1 MALTFNSVDPRT
13 GEPGPSF
20 EEAPAEDVA
29 AAVAAAAAVHR
40 SGALRDRGARVAL
53 LRGAAARLRAAGD
66 EIVAV
71 CEGETGLPEARLRS
85 ELERTCGQLE
95 AFAALVEVGD
105 DAEAIIDH
113 ADPDA
118 VPIPKPDLRR
128 MLVPLG
134 PVAVFGASNF
144 PLAFSTAGG
153 DTASALAAGCPVI
166 VKGHPSHPGTGQVV
180 ARELR
185 AAVADAG
192 LPEGTFAHLPAAGV
206 EVGEALVDAPEIAAV
221 GFTGSFAGGKALF
234 DRAARRPVP
243 IPVYAEMGSINP
255 IVVTE
260 GALRARAGTIVEGLT
275 ASVSNSGGQLC
286 TKPGV
291 VFVPAG
297 ADGDAF
303 ATDLAARLD
312 GLEPSVMLNER
323 LRDAL
328 RAAVDRLAARP
339 EVRPLSSAPAANGPG
354 FRYQPAVY
362 EAPAAAVVEGAG
374 ELLEEH
380 FGPVVL
386 LLRHGSREEL
396 LAALARI
403 DGQLSGSL
411 HAEPG
416 EDVEDIVA
424 ALAERAGRV
433 VFDGFP
439 TGVAVTFG
447 MQHGGPFPATTSPL
461 HTSVGM
467 TAVRRFMR
475 PVAFQNAPAEALP
488 PELRE
493 DNPLGIGRRV
503 DSVPSGYTGS
513 RPFNPRRSAM
523 EAEAGQITGTKD
535 KDYNIIW
542 FTEQCLSN
550 TLRLETYIKDAER
563 DGDNELADFFRRA
576 QETSRRGAEQGKE
589 LLRSRFA
596 R

>member
-13 GEPGPSF
+13 GEPGPSY
-20 EEAPAEDVA
+20 EEASPEDVR
-29 AAVAAAAAVHR
+29 AAVEAATAVHR
-40 SGALRDRGARVAL
+40 SGALRDRAKRVAL

-66 EIVAV
+66 EIIPV
-71 CEGETGLPEARLRS
+71 CEAETGLPEVPRLRS

-95 AFAALVEVGD
+95 AFAAIVEAGD

-113 ADPDA
+113 PDPDA
-118 VPIPKPDLRR
+118 KPIPKPDVRR
-128 MLVPLG
+128 MRVPLG

-166 VKGHPSHPGTGQVV
+166 VKGHPSHPGTGELV
-180 ARELR
+180 ARELS

-221 GFTGSFAGGKALF
+221 GFTGSFNGGKAIF

-260 GALRARAGTIVEGLT
+260 AALRERGEKIAEGLT
-275 ASVSNSGGQLC
+275 ASVSSFGGQLC

-291 VFVPAG
+291 VFVPEGEA
-297 ADGDAF
+297 GDAF
-303 ATDLAARLD
+303 AADLAARLD
-312 GLEPSVMLNER
+312 AADPQVLLNER

-328 RAAVDRLAARP
+328 RAGVDRLEGHARP
-339 EVRPLSSAPAANGPG
+339 LGAAAAADGPG
-354 FRYQPAVY
+354 FRHQPAAY
-362 EAPAAAVVEGAG
+362 EAPAARLGP

-396 LAALARI
+396 LAALEQL
-403 DGQLSGSL
+403 DGQLTGSV
-411 HAEPG
+411 HAQPG
-416 EDVEDIVA
+416 EDVADVVA
-424 ALAERAGRV
+424 ALGERAGRV
-433 VFDGFP
+433 VFNGFP

-447 MQHGGPFPATTSPL
+447 MHHGGPYPATTSPL

-467 TAVRRFMR
+467 TATDRFTR
-475 PVAFQNAPAEALP
+475 PIAFQDAPAEALP

-493 DNPLGIGRRV
+493 ENPLGIRRRV
-503 DSVPSGYTGS
+503 DGGFEP
-513 RPFNPRRSAM
+513 
-523 EAEAGQITGTKD
+523 
-535 KDYNIIW
+535 
-542 FTEQCLSN
+542 
-550 TLRLETYIKDAER
+550 
-563 DGDNELADFFRRA
+563 A
-576 QETSRRGAEQGKE
+576 Q
-589 LLRSRFA
+589 
-596 R
+596 

>member
-13 GEPGPSF
+13 GEAGPTF
-20 EEAPAEDVA
+20 TEATPEDVR

-40 SGALRDRGARVAL
+40 SGALRDRAKRAAL

-71 CEGETGLPEARLRS
+71 AEAETGLPEARLRS
-85 ELERTCGQLE
+85 ELERTAGQLE
-95 AFAALVEVGD
+95 AFAAIVDAGD

-113 ADPDA
+113 PDPDA
-118 VPIPKPDLRR
+118 VPIPKPDVRR
-128 MLVPLG
+128 MQVPLG

-166 VKGHPSHPGTGQVV
+166 VKGHPSHPGTGEIV

-192 LPEGTFAHLPAAGV
+192 LPEGTFTNLTAAGT

-221 GFTGSFAGGKALF
+221 GFTGSFNGGKAIF

-260 GALRARAGTIVEGLT
+260 AALRARADKIAEGLA
-275 ASVSNSGGQLC
+275 ASVSNFGGQLC

-297 ADGDAF
+297 EEGDAF
-303 ATDLAARLD
+303 AADLAARLD
-312 GLEPSVMLNER
+312 AVGPSVLLNER

-328 RAAVDRLAARP
+328 RDAVDRLAARP
-339 EVRPLSSAPAANGPG
+339 EVRRLGGAPPADGPG
-354 FRYQPAVY
+354 FRHQPAAY
-362 EAPAAAVVEGAG
+362 EAPADAAAD
-374 ELLEEH
+374 ELFEEH

-386 LLRHGSREEL
+386 LLRHRSRGEL
-396 LAALARI
+396 LAALERI
-403 DGQLSGSL
+403 DGQLSGTL
-411 HAEPG
+411 HAEDG
-416 EDVEDIVA
+416 EDVGTIVE
-424 ALAERAGRV
+424 ALAARAGRV

-439 TGVAVTFG
+439 TGVAVTYG
-447 MQHGGPFPATTSPL
+447 MHHGGPFPATTSAP

-467 TAVRRFMR
+467 TAVRRFTR
-475 PVAFQNAPAEALP
+475 PVAFQDAPESALP

-493 DNPLGIGRRV
+493 DNPLGIRRRV
-503 DSVPSGYTGS
+503 DGI
-513 RPFNPRRSAM
+513 PR
-523 EAEAGQITGTKD
+523 
-535 KDYNIIW
+535 
-542 FTEQCLSN
+542 
-550 TLRLETYIKDAER
+550 
-563 DGDNELADFFRRA
+563 
-576 QETSRRGAEQGKE
+576 
-589 LLRSRFA
+589 
-596 R
+596 

>member
-13 GEPGPSF
+13 GEPGPSY
-20 EEAPAEDVA
+20 EEASPADVR
-29 AAVAAAAAVHR
+29 AAVEAAVAVHR
-40 SGALRDRGARVAL
+40 SGALRDRAKRVAL
-53 LRGAAARLRAAGD
+53 LRGAASRLRAAGD
-66 EIVAV
+66 EIIPV
-71 CEGETGLPEARLRS
+71 CEAETGLPEVPRLRS

-95 AFAALVEVGD
+95 AFAAIVEAGD

-113 ADPDA
+113 PDPDA
-118 VPIPKPDLRR
+118 KPIPKPDVRR
-128 MLVPLG
+128 MRVPLG

-166 VKGHPSHPGTGQVV
+166 VKGHPSHPGTGELV

-221 GFTGSFAGGKALF
+221 GFTGSFRGGKAIF
-234 DRAARRPVP
+234 DRAARREVP

-260 GALRARAGTIVEGLT
+260 AALRERGEKIAEGLT
-275 ASVSNSGGQLC
+275 ASVSSFGGQLC

-297 ADGDAF
+297 EAGDAF
-303 ATDLAARLD
+303 VSDLAARLD
-312 GLEPSVMLNER
+312 AADPQVLLNER

-328 RAAVDRLAARP
+328 RDAVDRLADHARP
-339 EVRPLSSAPAANGPG
+339 LGAASPPDGPG
-354 FRYQPAVY
+354 FRHQPAAY
-362 EAPAAAVVEGAG
+362 EASASPLGP

-386 LLRHGSREEL
+386 LLRHGSRDEL
-396 LAALARI
+396 LEALDQL
-403 DGQLSGSL
+403 DGQLTGSV
-411 HAEPG
+411 HAQPG
-416 EDVEDIVA
+416 EDVADVVN
-424 ALAERAGRV
+424 ALGERVGRV
-433 VFDGFP
+433 VFNGYP

-447 MQHGGPFPATTSPL
+447 MHHGGPYPATTSPL

-467 TAVRRFMR
+467 TATDRFTR
-475 PVAFQNAPAEALP
+475 PIAFQDAPEGVLP

-493 DNPLGIGRRV
+493 ENPLGIRRRV
-503 DSVPSGYTGS
+503 DGGFESV
-513 RPFNPRRSAM
+513 
-523 EAEAGQITGTKD
+523 
-535 KDYNIIW
+535 
-542 FTEQCLSN
+542 
-550 TLRLETYIKDAER
+550 
-563 DGDNELADFFRRA
+563 
-576 QETSRRGAEQGKE
+576 
-589 LLRSRFA
+589 
-596 R
+596 